1 MSINMAKHENHLSED
16 TPRWFAVYTKY
27 KSEKEVARRLA
38 RKGIECY
45 VPINRVVREYT
56 RKRKI
61 VELPL
66 INCYIFVRILK
77 SQYVPVLET
86 EFVSKFIHFAKDLV
100 SIPEEEINLL
110 KRVCQEYGEIET
122 EEIAFRVGQP
132 VEIVGGNLT
141 GVKGTMVS
149 DLGKNFLLELEYI
162 GIGLRIEVDPRFIKP
177 VQTWKGSRSPVGPGS
192 VPAEKYRS

>member
-1 MSINMAKHENHLSED
+1 MAKHENHLSED

-66 INCYIFVRILK
+66 INCYIFVRIRK
-77 SQYVPVLET
+77 PEYVPVLET
-86 EFVSKFIHFAKDLV
+86 EFVSKFIHFAKDLL
-100 SIPEEEINLL
+100 SIPEEEIQLL
-110 KRVCQEYGEIET
+110 KRVCQEYGEIDTVEA
-122 EEIAFRVGQP
+122 AFRAGQP

-141 GVKGTMVS
+141 GVKGIMVS
-149 DLGKNFLLELEYI
+149 DLGKNFLLELEHI

-177 VQTWKGSRSPVGPGS
+177 VQTWKDTQVPEGQGSKL
-192 VPAEKYRS
+192 AEKYWS